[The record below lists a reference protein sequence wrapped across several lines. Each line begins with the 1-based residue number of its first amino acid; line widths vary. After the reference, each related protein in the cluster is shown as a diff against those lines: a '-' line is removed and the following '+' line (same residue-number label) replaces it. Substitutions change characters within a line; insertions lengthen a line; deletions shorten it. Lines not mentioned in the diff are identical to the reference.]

1 MHDSLH
7 RYGNQQKRCCPVF
20 VGSGGGGGDL
30 ICNVDID
37 QISDDF
43 TQHNELLL
51 TSEAVG
57 TKFHLFEVE

>member
-1 MHDSLH
+1 MIAYISMAI
-7 RYGNQQKRCCPVF
+7 GKRDVF
-20 VGSGGGGGDL
+20 QFLEGEGGDL

-43 TQHNELLL
+43 TEHNEFLL

-57 TKFHLFEVE
+57 TKVHLS